1 MNWFIQLFTQHS
13 IAQTVIVYGCIIA
26 VGILLGRVTIFKV
39 SLGITWVLFAAIAAS
54 YLGIEVEKTT
64 TEFLRDFGLIL
75 FVYSVGLQVG
85 PGFFASL
92 KKQALAVNLLAALI
106 VLIGVAITLTF
117 YFTTQNDIGTMTGIM
132 SGAITNTPGLGAAQ
146 QAINSLQLKNFK
158 ISDLGL
164 AYAVAY
170 PFGVVGIIVVM
181 LVLKKIWR
189 INIDEEKIKHQRLKM
204 FNPTRPIIVNL
215 AISNP
220 QLFNQPVS
228 IISTIL
234 KRNFVVSRMYR
245 KGEVSSPTQETIL
258 QEGDVILIVAPKE
271 TIPQLKLLIGQESH
285 IDIKEVKGSTLVKR
299 KIVVT
304 FKEATHKRMGDIPE
318 LYQYDCTITR
328 ISRSGIEFIA
338 DTTTVFH
345 IGDIVTVVG
354 AEEAIL
360 SLEKILGNSLK
371 RLDSPDLAP
380 IFIGIVL
387 GIILGSIPF
396 AFPGIPIPV
405 KLGLAGG
412 PLIVAI
418 LLSQFG
424 NLLYLNNYTTYSA
437 NLMLREIGIVFFLT
451 SVGLISGKHFAEV
464 ISSGKGLVWME
475 MGAVITV
482 VPLLLVG
489 LLAKYV
495 FRKTYFEI
503 CGLLAGA
510 STDPPALAFAT
521 QMAGNDTAPSVTYAT
536 VYPLTMLLR
545 ILAAQL
551 LILFFT

>member
-1 MNWFIQLFTQHS
+1 MNWFIQLVSQHS

-26 VGILLGRVTIFKV
+26 IGILLGKVKIFNI
-39 SLGITWVLFAAIAAS
+39 SLGITWVLFAAIIAA
-54 YLGIEVEKTT
+54 YYGIEVEKTT

-92 KKQALAVNLLAALI
+92 KKQALVVNFLAALI
-106 VLIGVAITLTF
+106 VLIGLGITIGFF
-117 YFTTQNDIGTMTGIM
+117 YLSGSDIGTMTGIM
-132 SGAITNTPGLGAAQ
+132 SGAVTNTPGLGAAT
-146 QAINSLQLKNFK
+146 QAINNLQIKGIK
-158 ISDLGL
+158 SSDIGL

-181 LVLKKIWR
+181 LLLKKIWKV
-189 INIDEEKIKHQRLKM
+189 NIDLEKVKHQRLKM
-204 FNPTRPIIVNL
+204 FNPTRPVIINL
-215 AISNP
+215 EVTNP
-220 QLFNQPVS
+220 QLYNQPAT
-228 IISTIL
+228 IIGSIL
-234 KRNFVVSRMYR
+234 KSNIVISRMYR
-245 KGEVSSPTQETIL
+245 KGEVFSPTQGTVLI
-258 QEGDVILIVAPKE
+258 EGDVILFVAPKE
-271 TIPQLKLLIGQESH
+271 TIPQLKILVGEESK
-285 IDIKEVKGSTLVKR
+285 INLREVKGSTLVKK

-304 FKEATHKRMGDIPE
+304 FKSATHRRLGDMPE
-318 LYQYDCTITR
+318 LFQEDCTITR
-328 ISRSGIEFIA
+328 FSRSGIEFIV
-338 DTTTVFH
+338 DSGTIFH
-345 IGDIVTVVG
+345 IGDLVTIVG
-354 AEEAIL
+354 SEESIAAM
-360 SLEKILGNSLK
+360 EKVLGNSLK
-371 RLDSPDLAP
+371 RLDSPELAP

-387 GIILGSIPF
+387 GIIFGSIPF
-396 AFPGIPIPV
+396 VIPGIPIPV

-412 PLIVAI
+412 PLIVAL

-424 NLLYLNNYTTYSA
+424 NILYLNNYTTYSA

-475 MGAVITV
+475 MGAAITFL
-482 VPLLLVG
+482 PLFLVG

-495 FRKTYFEI
+495 FRKTYFEV

-521 QMAGNDTAPSVTYAT
+521 QMAGNDTTPSVTYAT

-545 ILAAQL
+545 ILGAQI
-551 LILFFT
+551 LILLFT